1 MLNEASIIVNQ
12 DGIKNLGSALMNAQ
26 TYEIFIDEQK
36 VGELD
41 GYHSQRIIPVAS
53 GTHSIY
59 VRAYARDS
67 VSVTRTYSC
76 SQRYDIELVPGDN
89 KTFSCGLMPGPPA
102 RGYLIF
108 GGVLLALLL
117 WLGPGPIAQLTQR
130 MRSILVTLVAG
141 LTLAGSWYGYS
152 SKPGANIYL
161 KEKVRAAAQSAG

>member
-12 DGIKNLGSALMNAQ
+12 DGIRNFGSALINAQ

-36 VGELD
+36 VGELN
-41 GYHSQRIIPVAS
+41 GYHSQQIVPLAL

-76 SQRYDIELVPGDN
+76 SQRYDVELAPGDN
-89 KTFSCGLMPGPPA
+89 KTFSCGLIPGPPA
-102 RGYLIF
+102 RGHLIF
-108 GGVLLALLL
+108 GGVLLALVL
-117 WLGPGPIAQLTQR
+117 WIGPGPLAQLTHR
-130 MRSILVTLVAG
+130 TRSILVTLVAG

-161 KEKVRAAAQSAG
+161 KEQVRASAQTAG